1 MKCAWQKLA
10 WVAALM
16 MFAAACGGTEVD
28 FARSLAVKA
37 PADLVLRGG
46 KIVTVDKEFSI
57 RQAVAIK
64 DGRFLAVG
72 TERDVRPLIGPRTRV
87 IDLAGRT
94 VIPGLVD
101 ARIQA
106 TAACVNWNSELHW
119 QSTRT
124 LADAINQIAAATKL
138 RPRGSWI
145 VVGGGWVPTQL
156 AERRFPTRAD
166 LDAAAPDH
174 PVYIQYL
181 NDGALLNSA
190 GLAALKIDSRSADPA
205 GAKFERN
212 PKTGELSGWL
222 QGEPAWRFAYDKI
235 PPANLD
241 AARQNLRSCVHE
253 LLRLGITSI
262 GDVQPRAVTFAH
274 RRMLVDLARAG
285 ELLLRVNFYIGV
297 DGSRGDMER
306 LKLAAEEIKTLG
318 AHELLRFAGFT
329 WTGAGEDDFAAPAD
343 GVARKTFRSAAQFFL
358 ENGYNFQLNAAN
370 DAAAQPLL
378 DVLAEIHRATPIERQ
393 RIVFAGIDD
402 VTLETAERIRKVGGA
417 IAVQSNMALSGERS
431 AERWGLEKARNAP
444 PLRQLVESGMPMGAG
459 SGAFRA
465 ANYSPML
472 TLWWL
477 VTGKTVA
484 GSALRSPQQNLTRAE
499 ALRLHTM
506 GGAWLTLEEGRK
518 GSIEVGK
525 YADLAVLNADY
536 LTVSEE
542 QIRSL
547 ESLLTVVGGRIVY
560 AAAPFEAAA
569 TPKGRR

>member
-1 MKCAWQKLA
+1 MAQCWKNSLWF
-10 WVAALM
+10 VIVS
-16 MFAAACGGTEVD
+16 FIVACGGGAEVD

-46 KIVTVDKEFSI
+46 KIVTVDNEFSI
-57 RQAVAIK
+57 REAVAIK

-101 ARIQA
+101 ARIHA

-119 QSTRT
+119 QTTRT
-124 LADAINQIAAATKL
+124 LADALNQISAAAKL

-145 VVGGGWVPTQL
+145 VVGGGWVPTQF

-205 GAKFERN
+205 GGKFERN

-222 QGEPAWRFAYDKI
+222 QGESAWRFAYDKI
-235 PPANLD
+235 PAASLD
-241 AARQNLRSCVHE
+241 AARQNMRSCVHE

-262 GDVQPRAVTFAH
+262 GDVQTRAVTFAH
-274 RRMLVDLARAG
+274 RRMLFDLARAG

-306 LKLAAEEIKTLG
+306 LKLAAEEIKNLG
-318 AHELLRFAGFT
+318 AHELLRFAGFA
-329 WTGAGEDDFAAPAD
+329 WTGDGEDDLAPPPN
-343 GVARKTFRSAAQFFL
+343 GVTRKTFRTAAQFFL

-370 DAAAQPLL
+370 DAAVRPLL
-378 DVLAEIHRATPIERQ
+378 DVLEEIHGATPVELQ

-402 VTLETAERIRKVGGA
+402 VTLETAERIRKIGGA
-417 IAVQSNMALSGERS
+417 IAVQSNMALSGERN
-431 AERWGLEKARNAP
+431 AERWGLEKTRNAP
-444 PLRQLVESGMPMGAG
+444 PLRRLVESGMPMGAG

-536 LTVSEE
+536 LGVAEE

-547 ESLLTVVGGRIVY
+547 ESLLTVIGGRIVY
-560 AAAPFEAAA
+560 AAAPFEAAG

>member
-1 MKCAWQKLA
+1 MKYAWQKLA
-10 WVAALM
+10 WVAALT
-16 MFAAACGGTEVD
+16 MFAAACGGAEVD

-57 RQAVAIK
+57 REAVAIK

-72 TERDVRPLIGPRTRV
+72 TERDVRPLIGPRTMV

-101 ARIQA
+101 ARIHA

-124 LADAINQIAAATKL
+124 LADALNQISAAAKL

-145 VVGGGWVPTQL
+145 VVGGGWVPTQF
-156 AERRFPTRAD
+156 AERKFPTRAD

-174 PVYIQYL
+174 AVYIQYL

-190 GLAALKIDSRSADPA
+190 GLAALKIDSRSADPS
-205 GAKFERN
+205 GGKFERN

-222 QGEPAWRFAYDKI
+222 QGEPAWRFAYYKI
-235 PPANLD
+235 PPANLE
-241 AARQNLRSCVHE
+241 AARQSVRNCVRE
-253 LLRLGITSI
+253 FLRLGITSI

-285 ELLLRVNFYIGV
+285 ELLLRVNYYIGI
-297 DGSRGDMER
+297 DGSRGDLER
-306 LKLAAEEIKTLG
+306 LKLAAEEIKNLG
-318 AHELLRFAGFT
+318 AHELLRFAGFA
-329 WTGAGEDDFAAPAD
+329 WTGAGEDDFAN
-343 GVARKTFRSAAQFFL
+343 GITRKTFRSAAQFFL

-370 DAAAQPLL
+370 DAAARPLL
-378 DVLAEIHRATPIERQ
+378 DVLDEIHRAKPVERQ

-417 IAVQSNMALSGERS
+417 IAVQSNMALSGERN
-431 AERWGLEKARNAP
+431 AERWGLEKTRNAP
-444 PLRQLVESGMPMGAG
+444 PLRQLVESGIPIGVG

-499 ALRLHTM
+499 ALRLHTL

-536 LTVSEE
+536 LTVPEE

-547 ESLLTVVGGRIVY
+547 ESLLTVVGGRIAY

-569 TPKGRR
+569 TPKARR

>member
-1 MKCAWQKLA
+1 MAQCWKNSLWF
-10 WVAALM
+10 VIVS
-16 MFAAACGGTEVD
+16 FIVACGGGAEVD

-46 KIVTVDKEFSI
+46 KIVTVDNEFSI
-57 RQAVAIK
+57 REAVAIK

-101 ARIQA
+101 ARIHA

-119 QSTRT
+119 QITRT
-124 LADAINQIAAATKL
+124 LADALNQISAAAKL

-145 VVGGGWVPTQL
+145 VVGGGWVPTQF

-205 GAKFERN
+205 GGKFERN

-222 QGEPAWRFAYDKI
+222 QGESAWRFAYDKI
-235 PPANLD
+235 PAASLD
-241 AARQNLRSCVHE
+241 AARQNMRSCVHE

-262 GDVQPRAVTFAH
+262 GDVQTRAVTFAH
-274 RRMLVDLARAG
+274 RRMLFDLARAG

-306 LKLAAEEIKTLG
+306 LKLAAEEIKNLG
-318 AHELLRFAGFT
+318 AHELLRFAGFA
-329 WTGAGEDDFAAPAD
+329 WTGDGEDDLAPPPN
-343 GVARKTFRSAAQFFL
+343 GVTRKTFRTAAQFFL

-370 DAAAQPLL
+370 DAAVRPLL
-378 DVLAEIHRATPIERQ
+378 DVLEEIHGATPVELQ

-402 VTLETAERIRKVGGA
+402 VTLETAERIRKIGGA
-417 IAVQSNMALSGERS
+417 IAVQSNMALSGERN
-431 AERWGLEKARNAP
+431 AERWGLEKTRNAP
-444 PLRQLVESGMPMGAG
+444 PLRRLVESGMPMGAG

-536 LTVSEE
+536 LGVAEE

-547 ESLLTVVGGRIVY
+547 ESLLTVIGGRIVY
-560 AAAPFEAAA
+560 AAAPFEAAG